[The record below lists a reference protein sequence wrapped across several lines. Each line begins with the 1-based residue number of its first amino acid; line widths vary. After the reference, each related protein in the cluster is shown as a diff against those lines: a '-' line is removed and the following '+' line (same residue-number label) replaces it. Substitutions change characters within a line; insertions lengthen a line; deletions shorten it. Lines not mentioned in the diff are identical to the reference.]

1 MPYRKEIFTA
11 PGIREEKKYHT
22 YRLGGKHTRAA
33 NYQKTEEAVQKG
45 NSRRAKEKLYRL
57 MVTNFKRD
65 DYRIDLTYAEPAPD
79 PKTALERIRKF
90 IRQLRSQYRKKKE
103 ELKYIYVTEYRGHRI
118 HHHVLINAVEG
129 IGRKEIGEL
138 WPWAKLNYRSF
149 RLFDGGVEDCQRLAW
164 YLLKETDKS
173 IRDPDSIQKL
183 RWCASKNLKQ
193 PKIRKQTI
201 YSRHWKEK
209 PKVPKGYQ
217 LAEMENGYTTDG
229 YPFQFY
235 RLIRIAKEE
244 KEQVRPVLEKK
255 KTVKQEIKPAMTE
268 RGRP

>member
-11 PGIREEKKYHT
+11 PGIREIKKYHT
-22 YRLGGKHTRAA
+22 YRLGGKHTRAD

-57 MVTNFKRD
+57 IVTNFQRD
-65 DYRIDLTYAEPAPD
+65 DYRIDLTYAEPEPD
-79 PKTALERIRKF
+79 PGTALERIRKF
-90 IRQLRSQYRKKKE
+90 IRQLRSKYRKKKE

-129 IGRKEIGEL
+129 IGRKEIGGL

-149 RLFDGGVEDCQRLAW
+149 RLFDGDPEDCRRLAW
-164 YLLKETDKS
+164 YLIKETDES
-173 IRDPDSIQKL
+173 IREEGAIQKL

-201 YSRHWKEK
+201 YSRKWSEK
-209 PKVPKGYQ
+209 PKAPKGYQ
-217 LAEMENGYTTDG
+217 LEEAVNGYMSDG

-235 RLIRIAKEE
+235 RLIKIAREE
-244 KEQVRPVLEKK
+244 KRQVQPEARKQKIVKK
-255 KTVKQEIKPAMTE
+255 EIKPAMTE